1 MTMTAR
7 EAFTKSAQAMCR
19 HCSAGMK
26 YEAGAHYDANHDQWL
41 ACPSSPIL
49 ALRDALP
56 EQTTVIPMGEL
67 RGQEKPAITRNAALA
82 AAPSA
87 DASAGDSVRNAEGTT
102 FYANPQ
108 QVPQRGEAVNLA
120 RNWLDAQGPNS
131 SFHITDKGVRQ
142 LAEAVM
148 LMDAWILEVTKSS
161 TPSAKEPRVSGIQ
174 LVKMMRDQ
182 RDALADAMRL
192 IVQADDMEEHNEAIF
207 KGQWKKGAKAWG
219 GAFIDRT
226 RKEGMKKAR
235 TALEGVPTSEQ
246 QLRNIAEGIGMTYEE
261 LMAAMSRPT
270 ESGAKA

>member
-1 MTMTAR
+1 
-7 EAFTKSAQAMCR
+7 MC
-19 HCSAGMK
+19 K
-26 YEAGAHYDANHDQWL
+26 W
-41 ACPSSPIL
+41 
-49 ALRDALP
+49 
-56 EQTTVIPMGEL
+56 
-67 RGQEKPAITRNAALA
+67 KP
-82 AAPSA
+82 PA
-87 DASAGDSVRNAEGTT
+87 D
-102 FYANPQ
+102 Y
-108 QVPQRGEAVNLA
+108 
-120 RNWLDAQGPNS
+120 W
-131 SFHITDKGVRQ
+131 KGVRHVRTDGTERQ
-142 LAEAVM
+142 RDAVHAERQEAVSAPDAIGNAGAENAAQDRSEIARRLKEM
-148 LMDAWILEVTKSS
+148 LADKRVQIGWYEEDAIKTAISMLNSV
-161 TPSAKEPRVSGIQ
+161 PSAKEPRVSGIQ